1 MICIP
6 IVGPTMDRARKDLD
20 ACQNLADIIELR
32 LDLIENFDLPLLLKE
47 AGKPCIVTN
56 RCKMDGGQFT
66 GTEEERVDIL
76 RKAIDL
82 GVDYIDIETSTPGP
96 LLKSILE
103 NKGSVKAILSHHD
116 FTRTADDLNPLYDLM
131 SQLPAD
137 ILKIITYATDI
148 NDNLH
153 LFRLL
158 ARAKKDEKQMIAFC
172 MGEKG
177 EVSRILTV
185 QQGGWL
191 TFGSLET
198 GKESAPGQ
206 IPAKTLKHIYRVND
220 LKPESKVYG
229 VIGDPV
235 SKSMGY
241 LIHNKAFQ
249 DAGLPHVYVPLLVQ
263 NVTRFFTAFE
273 PYLGGLSV
281 TMPHKEAIMK
291 SLSRIDPAAE
301 RIDAVNTVVPDGNGW
316 AGYNTDYSGALKA
329 LEPHGPLKS
338 KSVLIIGAGGTAKAI
353 GQGVVDLGAK
363 LTLTYN
369 RNKEKAQE
377 LADQLKSELISIRD
391 VDQVA
396 VDIVI
401 NCSPVGMAPNS
412 NDTPFPA
419 RLLNPNMVV
428 FDSVYNPM
436 ETRLLKDA
444 GAAGCATV
452 SGVELFVNQAAGQFE
467 LWTGQPAPIDLMRQ
481 VVEEKLSP
489 KE

>member
-1 MICIP
+1 MICVP

-20 ACQNLADIIELR
+20 ACHKLADMIELR
-32 LDLIENFDLPLLLKE
+32 LDLIGDFDLPLLLKE
-47 AGKPCIVTN
+47 AGQPCIVTN
-56 RCKMDGGQFT
+56 RCKMDGGQFS
-66 GTEEERVDIL
+66 GSEEERVEIL
-76 RKAIDL
+76 RRAIEL

-103 NKGSVKAILSHHD
+103 NKGAVKTILSHHD
-116 FTRTADDLNPLYDLM
+116 FTRTPDDLNPLYDLM
-131 SQLPAD
+131 RQMPAD
-137 ILKIITYATDI
+137 VLKIVTYATDI
-148 NDNLH
+148 NDNLT

-158 ARAKKDEKQMIAFC
+158 ARARKDEKPMIAFC

-177 EVSRILTV
+177 EVSRILSV
-185 QQGGWL
+185 QQGGFL

-206 IPAKTLKHIYRVND
+206 ILAKTLKHIYRVND

-249 DAGLPHVYVPLLVQ
+249 ETGLPHVYVPLLVQ
-263 NVTRFFTAFE
+263 NVTRFFNAYE

-291 SLSRIDPAAE
+291 PLSRIDPAAE
-301 RIDAVNTVVPDGNGW
+301 RIGAVNTVVPEGNQW

-329 LEPHGPLKS
+329 LEPHGPLKD
-338 KSVLIIGAGGTAKAI
+338 KNILIIGAGGTAKAI
-353 GQGVVDLGAK
+353 GQGVVDQGAK

-369 RNKEKAQE
+369 RNREKGQE
-377 LADQLKSELISIRD
+377 LADHLQCGLVSIRD
-391 VDQVA
+391 VDRVA
-396 VDIVI
+396 ADILI
-401 NCSPVGMAPNS
+401 NCSPAGMTPNVH
-412 NDTPFPA
+412 DTPFPA
-419 RLLNPNMVV
+419 RLLKKDMVV

-444 GAAGCATV
+444 AAAGCATV
-452 SGVELFVNQAAGQFE
+452 SGVELFVHQAAGQFE
-467 LWTGQPAPIDLMRQ
+467 LWTGKPAPIDLMRR
-481 VVEEKLSP
+481 VVEAKLSEP
-489 KE
+489 E

>member
-1 MICIP
+1 
-6 IVGPTMDRARKDLD
+6 MDRARKDLD
-20 ACQNLADIIELR
+20 ACQDLADMIELR
-32 LDLIENFDLPLLLKE
+32 LDLIENFDLPQLLKE
-47 AGKPCIVTN
+47 AGKPCIITN

-66 GTEEERVDIL
+66 GSEEDRIHIL
-76 RKAIDL
+76 RQAIDL

-103 NKGSVKAILSHHD
+103 NKGQTKAILSHHD
-116 FTRTADDLNPLYDLM
+116 FTRTPDDLNPLYDLM

-137 ILKIITYATDI
+137 VLKIITYATDI
-148 NDNLH
+148 NDNLA

-158 ARAKKDEKQMIAFC
+158 ARAKKDEKPMIAFC

-206 IPAKTLKHIYRVND
+206 IPAKTLKHIYRVNE

-241 LIHNKAFQ
+241 LIHNKAFR
-249 DAGLPHVYVPLLVQ
+249 AVGLPHVYVPLLVQ
-263 NVTRFFTAFE
+263 NVTRFFSAYE

-291 SLSRIDPAAE
+291 SLNRIDSAAE

-316 AGYNTDYSGALKA
+316 AGYNTDCSGALQA
-329 LEPHGPLKS
+329 LEPYGPLKD
-338 KSVLIIGAGGTAKAI
+338 KKVLIVGAGGTAKAI
-353 GQGVVDLGAK
+353 GQGVVDKGAH

-369 RNKEKAQE
+369 RNKEKAQK
-377 LADQLKSELISIRD
+377 LADQLKGKLISIRD
-391 VDQVA
+391 VDRA
-396 VDIVI
+396 TVDIVI
-401 NCSPVGMAPNS
+401 NCSPVGMAPNI

-419 RLLNPNMVV
+419 RLLKPGMIV

-436 ETRLLKDA
+436 ETRLLQEA
-444 GAAGCATV
+444 QAAGCTTI
-452 SGVELFVNQAAGQFE
+452 SGVELFVRQAAQQFE
-467 LWTGQPAPIDLMRQ
+467 LWTGKSAPIELMRQ
-481 VVEEKLSP
+481 TIEEKLKP
-489 KE
+489 AG

>member
-6 IVGPTMDRARKDLD
+6 IIGPTMDRALKDLD
-20 ACQNLADIIELR
+20 ACQPLADIIELR
-32 LDLIENFDLPLLLKE
+32 LDLIEGFDLPLLLKQ

-56 RCKMDGGQFT
+56 RCKIDGGQFK
-66 GTEEERVDIL
+66 GSEEERVGIL
-76 RKAIDL
+76 RKAIEL
-82 GVDYIDIETSTPGP
+82 GADTIDIETSTPGP

-103 NKGSVKAILSHHD
+103 NKGTVKTILSHHD
-116 FTRTADDLNPLYDLM
+116 FTRTPDDLNPLYDLM
-131 SQLPAD
+131 KQMPAD

-148 NDNLH
+148 NDNLA

-158 ARAKKDEKQMIAFC
+158 ARAKKDEKKMIAFC

-177 EVSRILTV
+177 EISRILTI

-191 TFGSLET
+191 TFGSLAT

-206 IPAKTLKHIYRVND
+206 ILASTLKHIYRVND

-249 DAGLPHVYVPLLVQ
+249 AAGLPHVYVPLLVQ
-263 NVTRFFTAFE
+263 NVTRFFKAFE

-291 SLSRIDPAAE
+291 VMDRIDPAAE
-301 RIDAVNTVVPDGNGW
+301 RIGAVNTVVQTDSGW
-316 AGYNTDYSGALKA
+316 TGTNTDCSGALKA
-329 LEPHGPLKS
+329 LAPHGPLKD
-338 KSVLIIGAGGTAKAI
+338 KTILIIGAGGTAKAI
-353 GQGVVDLGAK
+353 GQGVVDEGAR

-369 RNKEKAQE
+369 RNMEKAQA
-377 LADQLKSELISIRD
+377 LADHLHCQLVSIRD
-391 VDQVA
+391 VDQVTA
-396 VDIVI
+396 DIII
-401 NCSPVGMAPNS
+401 NCSPAGMTPNTQ
-412 NDTPFPA
+412 DTPFPA
-419 RLLNPNMVV
+419 RLLKKGMVV

-436 ETRLLKDA
+436 ATRLLKDA
-444 GAAGCATV
+444 REAGCATV
-452 SGVELFVNQAAGQFE
+452 SGVELFVHQAALQFE
-467 LWTGQPAPIDLMRQ
+467 LWTGQKAPIDLMRQ
-481 VVEEKLSP
+481 VVEEKLAP
-489 KE
+489 PE